1 MGEPLLLLHG
11 EEQRVEA
18 VQVVPVGGRQLA
30 QRVVQLLGPGQPLVA
45 RLRDVLPTLD
55 RGDSL
60 HEQSTND
67 DTPPW
72 RGCRSGTHTAGRTT
86 WPGGTWCSAGREG
99 TGIYLVQEVIT
110 NLLITGRPLCLLSP
124 LISNKNKHKCRCV
137 NF

>member
-11 EEQRVEA
+11 DQQRVEA

-30 QRVVQLLGPGQPLVA
+30 QRVVQLLGAGQPLVP

-60 HEQSTND
+60 HEQRMNGN
-67 DTPPW
+67 TPPW
-72 RGCRSGTHTAGRTT
+72 RGCRSGTRTAGRTT

-99 TGIYLVQEVIT
+99 TGIYLV
-110 NLLITGRPLCLLSP
+110 
-124 LISNKNKHKCRCV
+124 
-137 NF
+137 